1 VELGDRDIDKAIS
14 ARAVTPA
21 RALEAV
27 RRAAVAVGFEA
38 EQTAPNTLRLT
49 GPVRPSWCVAV
60 AGLFAIPTLG
70 LSLFLLRIRTVG
82 VATATLADGA
92 AGLHVHLFGPLPEET
107 PTVVAQLLA
116 HPQFA
121 DADAGVPPETFAPLT
136 TASEPAPAMAA
147 PARKTSEWPINDV
160 PLALSHNTGDINA
173 TVARPRFVNLTPGA
187 PRLTF
192 DGGLS
197 VTVHSFALI
206 GRAPAAEEGDP
217 PAQLLP
223 IADPDLSVSKTHLA
237 CGLDSHGFWV
247 CDRHST
253 NGSAITNSDGV
264 KIRCIPGQHHYVAS
278 GSTVHVGDR
287 SFSVVMSSTTARRS
301 G

>member
-1 VELGDRDIDKAIS
+1 MK
-14 ARAVTPA
+14 
-21 RALEAV
+21 
-27 RRAAVAVGFEA
+27 RAAVAVGFEA
-38 EQTAPNTLRLT
+38 DQTAPNALRLT
-49 GPVRPSWCVAV
+49 GPVRPSWAV
-60 AGLFAIPTLG
+60 ALAGIFAIPTLG
-70 LSLFLLRIRTVG
+70 LSLFLLRVRTTG
-82 VATATLADGA
+82 VATATIADGV
-92 AGLHVHLFGPLPEET
+92 AGLHVQLFGPLPDET
-107 PTVVAQLLA
+107 PTVIGEMLAQ
-116 HPQFA
+116 PQPAAA
-121 DADAGVPPETFAPLT
+121 DERSAESYAPR
-136 TASEPAPAMAA
+136 AMARASGPLA
-147 PARKTSEWPINDV
+147 PSGLRKTSDWPINDV
-160 PLALSHNTGDINA
+160 PLSSSHGSPDLNA

-206 GRAPAAEEGDP
+206 GRAPAAEQGDP

-237 CGLDSHGFWV
+237 VGLDSRGFWV

-253 NGSAITNSDGV
+253 NGSAITNADGV
-264 KIRCIPGQHHYVAS
+264 KVRCIPGQQHYVAS

-287 SFSVVMSSTTARRS
+287 SFSVVMSSTSARRS